1 MPEEKRN
8 YVDRERYYVVHD
20 SRGIIWIGTYGN
32 GLFVYDVA
40 NGQMKH
46 IVADSDNAQSQIGSD
61 FLQCVI
67 EDHSGNIW
75 VSSEYTGVSRLEV
88 LNEGTLRIFPAG
100 EGSLIVRIRYVPCT
114 VVLLKYHSWNP

>member
-1 MPEEKRN
+1 MWTGNAIMWYMIHVELFGL
-8 YVDRERYYVVHD
+8 VLD
-20 SRGIIWIGTYGN
+20 GN

-46 IVADSDNAQSQIGSD
+46 IVADSDNAQSQIGLD

-75 VSSEYTGVSRLEV
+75 VSSEYTGVSRLEGP
-88 LNEGTLRIFPAG
+88 E
-100 EGSLIVRIRYVPCT
+100 
-114 VVLLKYHSWNP
+114 

>member
-1 MPEEKRN
+1 MTPFLLMPEEKRN

-46 IVADSDNAQSQIGSD
+46 IVADSDNTQSQIGSD
-61 FLQCVI
+61 FC
-67 EDHSGNIW
+67 N
-75 VSSEYTGVSRLEV
+75 VS
-88 LNEGTLRIFPAG
+88 
-100 EGSLIVRIRYVPCT
+100 
-114 VVLLKYHSWNP
+114 